1 MKCECRK
8 NRRATRK
15 LVREVSKQFDLDPKH
30 VAGMVRRLSG
40 VQCFSEIEADAL
52 RALERR
58 LPEWARGRADEA
70 RRQTELKL

>member
-8 NRRATRK
+8 NTRAARK
-15 LVREVSKQFDLDPKH
+15 LVSDVSRQFGLDPKH

-40 VQCFSEIEADAL
+40 LQSFSEIDAAGL

-58 LPEWARGRADEA
+58 LPEWARGQADEA